1 MENLTNNLNDIFN
14 DSDIKITDMLNKLNV
29 KNRKITFSDALI
41 YKFKYYDNIY
51 KKVYNILSI
60 KNIQHVKLIIIN

>member
-1 MENLTNNLNDIFN
+1 ML
-14 DSDIKITDMLNKLNV
+14 DMINKLNV
-29 KNRKITFSDALI
+29 KNRIKKIIFSDALI

>member
-1 MENLTNNLNDIFN
+1 ML
-14 DSDIKITDMLNKLNV
+14 DMLNKLNV